1 MSPLS
6 RCFETSPYDL
16 KVGTV
21 HYRTTGFNCL
31 KKKKLRWEGTLKNV
45 QLFLQRLYRIHWGIE
60 LSTGD
65 FNSETQCR
73 SATWLCFMWRE
84 FFLMTSGNYASLS
97 PSPWSLLNLTQD
109 GKEGETHLY
118 VVYTPYW
125 SLLIEQRGKPD
136 SVRR

>member
-6 RCFETSPYDL
+6 RCFETAPCDL

-21 HYRTTGFNCL
+21 HYRTTGLLSKNIAVGRDF
-31 KKKKLRWEGTLKNV
+31 KKNV
-45 QLFLQRLYRIHWGIE
+45 QLFLQGLYWIHWGIE

-65 FNSETQCR
+65 FNFETQCR
-73 SATWLCFMWRE
+73 SATWLCFMCRE

-109 GKEGETHLY
+109 GKEGGTHLY
-118 VVYTPYW
+118 VVYTSYW
-125 SLLIEQRGKPD
+125 SHLIERGKSD

>member
-6 RCFETSPYDL
+6 RCFETSPCDL

-21 HYRTTGFNCL
+21 HYRTTGFNCP
-31 KKKKLRWEGTLKNV
+31 KKLWWEGTLKNV

-118 VVYTPYW
+118 VVYTSYW